1 MRAEE
6 VKAVLQSMGK
16 RPTKRLGQNFLL
28 DDSIVRRQVGFADL
42 GPEDTVLE
50 IGPGIGNLTDELL
63 KTGAKVVAVE
73 QDAEFCRFLTK
84 RFGSRIQL
92 VQADAVKA
100 FLPGFDKVVSN
111 LPYQISSPI
120 TFKLLE
126 IGFDVAVLMLQREFA
141 ERMIAKA
148 GTDEYG
154 RLSVG
159 VYYRANC
166 EIVLNVPRHAFWP
179 QPKVDSCIVKLVPKP
194 RPFVVKDEEVFS
206 RITSAIFSH
215 RRKKISNS
223 LKVDPAVA
231 RYLKPENQKS
241 IETLPYASKRA
252 EELTPEMIGELAD
265 AFFELTSSS
274 ERISSQ

>member
-28 DDSIVRRQVGFADL
+28 DDSVLRRSVGFAELTDK
-42 GPEDTVLE
+42 DMVLE
-50 IGPGIGNLTDELL
+50 IGPGIGNLTNELL

-84 RFGSRIQL
+84 RFGGRIQL

-100 FLPGFDKVVSN
+100 FLPEFNKVVSN

-120 TFKLLE
+120 TFKLLGL
-126 IGFDVAVLMLQREFA
+126 GFDVAVLMLQKEFA
-141 ERMIAKA
+141 ERMIARP
-148 GTDEYG
+148 GTPEYG

-159 VYYRANC
+159 VFFRADC
-166 EIVLNVPRHAFWP
+166 EIAIEVPRHAFWP
-179 QPKVDSCIVKLVPKP
+179 QPKVDSCVVTLVP
-194 RPFVVKDEEVFS
+194 RPPPFKVKDAEVFS
-206 RITSAIFSH
+206 RVTQAIFSH

-223 LKVDPAVA
+223 LKTDPSVA
-231 RYLKPENQKS
+231 GMIKPNHEDKLVS
-241 IETLPYASKRA
+241 LPYASRRA
-252 EELTPEMIGELAD
+252 EELAPEMIGELSD
-265 AFFELTSSS
+265 AFLELTSS
-274 ERISSQ
+274 